1 MLHPNLL
8 QIKHCDARCLDYC
21 KIQTMKAVN
30 FILIHS
36 FNTPP
41 PPPALAPPPGGR
53 NVLGVVVAIR

>member
-8 QIKHCDARCLDYC
+8 QIKQCVARCLDYC

-30 FILIHS
+30 FTLIHS

-41 PPPALAPPPGGR
+41 LPLHLPPPGGW